1 MWHFY
6 FHFFHSPIQ
15 WGTLP
20 LNLHLAIV
28 NMSSRSNPC
37 RFFLLLNCCFFFL
50 HFASNI
56 VFGICRNPL
65 LLEPFSLF
73 CIYCFF
79 LNGCFSCSSFLHRLF
94 HEFNCV
100 LFTFGFNWLL
110 WVFIFLIWICM
121 FFWASCFHLDLHWF
135 LISHFFLP
143 LSIFDNFWWPTH
155 LHCFHFWC
163 WWSIFIC
170 SYF

>member
-1 MWHFY
+1 
-6 FHFFHSPIQ
+6 
-15 WGTLP
+15 
-20 LNLHLAIV
+20 
-28 NMSSRSNPC
+28 
-37 RFFLLLNCCFFFL
+37 
-50 HFASNI
+50 
-56 VFGICRNPL
+56 

-79 LNGCFSCSSFLHRLF
+79 WNGCFSCSSFLHRLF